1 MRIRILMADDHF
13 VVRQGMRQIIGLFP
27 DMDVVGEAA
36 DVAEL
41 LSTLGNQEVDLILL
55 DMTMPGLSGVD
66 LIERIGVQYPGL
78 PILVLSMHKEAQIA
92 FGALR
97 AGANGY
103 VTKDSEPSTLAEA
116 IRRVA
121 SGKRYVMP
129 ELAEEMV
136 FTSLHEQATRLNIL
150 SPRER
155 EVLEMIV
162 SGDSMVQIADKLHLS
177 AKTVSTHK
185 TRLMQKLNIQ
195 NNAELI
201 LVATSEGIRPR
212 TPATD

>member
-27 DMDVVGEAA
+27 DMEVVGEAA
-36 DVAEL
+36 DGQEL
-41 LSTLGNQEVDLILL
+41 LAGLAGREVDLILL
-55 DMTMPGLSGVD
+55 DMTMPGLSGVE
-66 LIERIGVQYPGL
+66 LIECIRSRHPQVPV
-78 PILVLSMHKEAQIA
+78 LVLSMHKEAQIA

-97 AGANGY
+97 AGASGY

-121 SGKRYVMP
+121 SGKRYVMS

-136 FTSLHEQATRLNIL
+136 FTSLHERPARLGIL

-212 TPATD
+212 LPGTH